1 MKQKHST
8 MVDYYK
14 ILEVNRSASVAEIK
28 KAYRRLAL
36 KWHPDKNPDN
46 QDEATKKFKEIS
58 EAYEVLSDEKKRK
71 IYDQFGKE
79 GLQSGGGPGPTRP
92 RTSRT
97 TRHHYRFDDDFDY
110 TFPTFTFRDPEEVF
124 REFFGGDPFAEL
136 FNFDPFESMGHSSNR
151 RRRQG
156 RRVPGQQ
163 GPPEQNHHHNSISS
177 GFLSPFSTL
186 FGSPMFS
193 PFGGLGLEGIEGGG
207 GFTSFSSHSFSNLG
221 GPGVK
226 RSSTST
232 KFVNGKKIT
241 TKKVC
246 EGGQETVMTF
256 ENDVLKSKTVNGVP
270 QALQY

>member
-1 MKQKHST
+1 

-14 ILEVNRSASVAEIK
+14 ILEVSRNASVAEIK

-36 KWHPDKNPDN
+36 KWHPDKNPDS
-46 QDEATKKFKEIS
+46 QEDATKKFKEIS
-58 EAYEVLSDEKKRK
+58 EAYEVLSDEKKKK

-79 GLQSGGGPGPTRP
+79 GLQTGGGPGPTR
-92 RTSRT
+92 SRSSRSA
-97 TRHHYRFDDDFDY
+97 RHHYRFEDDLDY
-110 TFPTFTFRDPEEVF
+110 NFPTFTFRDPEEVF

-136 FNFDPFESMGHSSNR
+136 LSFDPFDPLGHNANR

-156 RRVPGQQ
+156 RQRGGPPQ
-163 GPPEQNHHHNSISS
+163 GPSAHHIANHNSISS
-177 GFLSPFSTL
+177 HF
-186 FGSPMFS
+186 FS
-193 PFGGLGLEGIEGGG
+193 PFGSLFGGPMFTPFSGIEGIEGGGGG
-207 GFTSFSSHSFSNLG
+207 GFTSFSSHSFSTLG
-221 GPGVK
+221 GPGMK

-241 TKKVC
+241 TKKVS
-246 EGGQETVMTF
+246 EGGQETIMTF